1 MQELKCPKCG
11 EVFHVDEQGYAQLVS
26 QIRNKEFEK
35 ELKRREEE
43 LIARKTVKCKLC
55 DCKRK
60 RNRKNFLLKQRLSC

>member
-11 EVFHVDEQGYAQLVS
+11 EVFHVDEQGNAQLVS

-43 LIARKTVKCKLC
+43 
-55 DCKRK
+55 
-60 RNRKNFLLKQRLSC
+60 